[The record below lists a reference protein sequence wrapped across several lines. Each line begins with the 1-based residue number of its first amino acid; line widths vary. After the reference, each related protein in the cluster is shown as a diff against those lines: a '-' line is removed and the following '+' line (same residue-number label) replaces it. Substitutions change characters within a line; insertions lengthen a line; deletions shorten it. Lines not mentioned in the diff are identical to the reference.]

1 MHDSGS
7 SGAFCGRLLFP
18 SSDYWG
24 VGTVM
29 ARTAGR
35 TRTETVVGGLL
46 VMLIAISRA
55 QASRPRGPAGNGR
68 DGSEA
73 FRIERVESASQSAP
87 SRDAAHGRR
96 ANRPS
101 DIPKRGWWDI
111 SMRVKDA
118 MSEKNLTLIAAGA
131 AFYAFLAIP
140 SAFTALV
147 SLYGLVADPQDVHRH
162 LELAKGV
169 VPDQVLQIMS
179 DQLQALTSS
188 GSTSL
193 GVGLII
199 SVLVALWSA
208 RSGTASMVTA
218 INVAYGEP
226 EKRSMFRLY
235 AITVGLTAL
244 TIAFALLALALIA
257 VLPAIIGVLPLGN
270 FGKTLAAALRWPVLL
285 ALVVVALAITY
296 RFAPS
301 RKEPR
306 WRWVSWGAVA
316 ATVLWIVGSALFSIY
331 VGQFASY
338 NKTYGSLGGVVVLL
352 MWLYVSAL
360 AVLLGAEMN
369 AETEHQTAQD
379 TTSDERKPLGQR
391 GAKMADTVGA
401 AR

>member
-1 MHDSGS
+1 
-7 SGAFCGRLLFP
+7 
-18 SSDYWG
+18 
-24 VGTVM
+24 M
-29 ARTAGR
+29 ARNAGNGASR
-35 TRTETVVGGLL
+35 TGAVVGGLL
-46 VMLIAISRA
+46 ATLIAISRA
-55 QASRPRGPAGNGR
+55 QASRPRGR
-68 DGSEA
+68 DGSGRDLREA
-73 FRIERVESASQSAP
+73 FYIERVES
-87 SRDAAHGRR
+87 SRSTRPHDVAHGRQ

-111 SMRVKDA
+111 LMRVKDA

-147 SLYGLVADPQDVHRH
+147 SLYGLVANPQDVQRH
-162 LELAKGV
+162 LDIAKGV
-169 VPDQVLQIMS
+169 VPEQVLQIMS

-188 GSTSL
+188 GSTPL
-193 GVGLII
+193 GVGLIV

-226 EKRSMFRLY
+226 EKRGMFRLY
-235 AITVGLTAL
+235 ATTLGLTVL
-244 TIAFALLALALIA
+244 TIVSALLALALVAI
-257 VLPAIIGVLPLGN
+257 LPAVIGFLPLGD
-270 FGKTLAAALRWPVLL
+270 FGKTMAVVLRWPVLL
-285 ALVVVALAITY
+285 ALVVVALAFTY

-316 ATVLWIVGSALFSIY
+316 ATVLWIVGSALFSVY
-331 VGQFASY
+331 VGEFASY

-360 AVLLGAEMN
+360 AVLLGAELN
-369 AETEHQTAQD
+369 AEMEHQTEQD
-379 TTSDERKPLGQR
+379 TTSTERKPLGQR

-401 AR
+401 SR